1 MVMQAK
7 KDEAEKHSWGEKGW

>member
-7 KDEAEKHSWGEKGW
+7 KDEAEKHSWGKKGW